1 MSTNQATL
9 IIHSAAELVT
19 CASATAIPDEPTSRS
34 TKSRTQKGG
43 TPAQQPRRGR
53 EQGDAGIIP
62 NGAVAI
68 RQGHILAAG
77 PTETILPQYRG
88 EETQLLDASGKTVT
102 PGLVDAHTHLV
113 WAGWRDEEYE
123 LRLKGATYLEIMEA
137 GGGIMSTVRATR
149 LASEEELKELTRERL
164 MRMLTHGT
172 TTVEIKSGY
181 GLSVEAEMKMLW
193 AIRDLNLELQAEG
206 TGPRIAPTFLGAHA
220 IPTEYADKPEEYVN
234 LVVDK
239 MLPTVAREGLAEWCD
254 VFCDR
259 GAFTAEQT
267 RRILRKAKELGLGTR
282 LHANEFERVGAVQV
296 AAEMG
301 AISADHLLVMEE
313 EDIAALRDAGTVA
326 VLLPG
331 TPLGLG
337 LKDYAPARALIDAGV
352 PVALATDCNPGTCPS
367 ENLALMISLACSQMR
382 MSPAE
387 AIVAATINSAHALNR
402 GHLIGSL
409 EPGKLADMV
418 IWNAPNHRHLAYHF
432 GVNLAEAVFVGGS
445 LVEGLYGDDADDAI
459 EAQAQEEAV
468 ERFLS

>member
-1 MSTNQATL
+1 MPTKKASL

-19 CASATAIPDEPTSRS
+19 CAMSDALPQEPSS
-34 TKSRTQKGG
+34 GAAKSRTRSARSRNQHPKSG
-43 TPAQQPRRGR
+43 PA
-53 EQGDAGIIP
+53 QGDAGIVA

-68 RQGHILAAG
+68 LDGRILAAG

-88 EETQLLDASGKTVT
+88 DDTELLDASGKTVT

-123 LRLKGATYLEIMEA
+123 LRLKGATYLEIMES

-149 LASEEELKELTRERL
+149 LADVEELKDLMRERL
-164 MRMLTHGT
+164 LRMLAHGT

-181 GLSVEAEMKMLW
+181 GLSVDAELKSLW
-193 AIRDLNLELQAEG
+193 AIRDLNLELQAAG

-220 IPTEYADKPEEYVN
+220 IPEEYADRVDDYVK
-234 LVVDK
+234 LVTDK
-239 MLPTVAREGLAEWCD
+239 MLPAVARDGLAEWCD
-254 VFCDR
+254 VFCDK
-259 GAFTAEQT
+259 GAFTADQT
-267 RRILRKAKELGLGTR
+267 RTILQKAKDLGLGTR
-282 LHANEFERVGAVQV
+282 LHANEFERIGAVQV

-301 AISADHLLVMEE
+301 AISADHLLVMET
-313 EDIAALRDAGTVA
+313 EDIEALRAAGVVA

-337 LKDYAPARALIDAGV
+337 LKDYAPARALIEAGV

-382 MSPAE
+382 MTPAE

-402 GHLIGSL
+402 GNLIGSL
-409 EPGKLADMV
+409 EAGKLADIV

-432 GVNLAEAVFVGGS
+432 GVNLAEAVFVGGALLDGAYS
-445 LVEGLYGDDADDAI
+445 EAALD
-459 EAQAQEEAV
+459 AQAQDEAV